1 MDTAHSEMPTV
12 LMPIKAN
19 FAEAILNGT
28 KKWELRRRA
37 PRIETPFRVMLA
49 VSGTDGQLWGE
60 FICDKICQ
68 LTPKEARAIIDECGI
83 TMRELYGYL
92 RGSYHLNFIHVTEP
106 KWYVSVEGEHQY
118 PNIRQFGYARTP
130 QTWLYL
136 KKEAGA

>member
-37 PRIETPFRVMLA
+37 PRIETPFRVMLV

-68 LTPKEARAIIDECGI
+68 LTPKEAEQSSTSAVSLCGSC
-83 TMRELYGYL
+83 TD
-92 RGSYHLNFIHVTEP
+92 T
-106 KWYVSVEGEHQY
+106 
-118 PNIRQFGYARTP
+118 YAAAT
-130 QTWLYL
+130 T
-136 KKEAGA
+136 